1 MKGTMWVFPADS
13 RDKRVVEF
21 DHAPRLEEL
30 KAAIDGGWLESV
42 PYFNEIEIGGK
53 WHRCWAVCDE
63 EGKLKG
69 LGVNPRATMLW
80 HKTLRQRHGLAP
92 SDILVGPVF
101 VIFGDDELMAT
112 L

>member
-1 MKGTMWVFPADS
+1 MKGTVRVFPAAASDT
-13 RDKRVVEF
+13 RRVEF

-42 PYFNEIEIGGK
+42 PYFNEIEVRGE

-63 EGKLKG
+63 EGRLKG
-69 LGVNPRATMLW
+69 LDINPRATMLW
-80 HKTLRQRHGLAP
+80 HKTLRERHGLAP
-92 SDILVGPVF
+92 SDMLVGPVF
-101 VIFGDDELMAT
+101 VIFGDNDLMET